1 MSSAI
6 EYNDKILQLL
16 SDKEKKLEDSLG
28 DEIEKENKMAK
39 DVMKPED
46 KLLKKEID
54 DLSKM
59 IKTISLSE
67 VFVPNKLSHLRK
79 WVQKDIIDR
88 EFSCDIQQ
96 SDVERIM
103 LMKVNST
110 WKLLLLMGIGVFTN
124 SHDPDYTEVMKQ
136 LAVNQKLY
144 LIIASSDYIYG
155 TNYQFCHGYISK
167 DLNDMTQE
175 KTIQALGRIGR
186 NQLNK
191 EYSIRF
197 RDDTLIQKIFTHSDN
212 RPEVDNMNKLFNTP
226 I

>member
-1 MSSAI
+1 
-6 EYNDKILQLL
+6 
-16 SDKEKKLEDSLG
+16 
-28 DEIEKENKMAK
+28 
-39 DVMKPED
+39 
-46 KLLKKEID
+46 
-54 DLSKM
+54 
-59 IKTISLSE
+59 
-67 VFVPNKLSHLRK
+67 
-79 WVQKDIIDR
+79 
-88 EFSCDIQQ
+88 
-96 SDVERIM
+96 
-103 LMKVNST
+103 
-110 WKLLLLMGIGVFTN
+110 
-124 SHDPDYTEVMKQ
+124 MKQ

-197 RDDTLIQKIFTHSDN
+197 RDDNLIQKIFTHSDN